1 MCTTWGHTAN
11 GTRREALGSCA
22 RMLVCVPFQSRT
34 RSKPLSQVI
43 RQARLAPSVAQSAE
57 KAEHKRGAVRLS
69 LNRRYAVRAESGCFI
84 DTFNQ
89 PSGRRRSTRMTPTDL
104 TAVRNHIASRIV
116 GQQSFIDSMLICLL
130 SGGHLLVEGMP
141 GLAKTSAVKALAESL
156 EGDFHRI
163 QFTPDL
169 LPSDLIGTDIYRH
182 EKGEFEFRQGPLF
195 HNILLADEVN
205 RAPAKVQSAL
215 LEAMAERQITVGQRT
230 YPLPPLFMVLATQN
244 PVEQEGTYQLP
255 EAQLDRFLMQAVVTY
270 PSRGEELK
278 ILEFDSQQRAHGDP
292 VPCQPLTQADLFAM
306 RRDVAGLYLDPK
318 LNDYVVD
325 LVQATRQ
332 PQRYD
337 RDLGRWCRFG
347 ASPRASIALARCA
360 RARAWLEGDTFVTP
374 DHIQSV
380 APEILRH
387 RILLTF
393 EAEAEGVT
401 TDTFISRLLTLV
413 AVP

>member
-1 MCTTWGHTAN
+1 M
-11 GTRREALGSCA
+11 
-22 RMLVCVPFQSRT
+22 
-34 RSKPLSQVI
+34 
-43 RQARLAPSVAQSAE
+43 LAPPARPESTTAHGTHGNHPSMTTPSELQP
-57 KAEHKRGAVRLS
+57 VR
-69 LNRRYAVRAESGCFI
+69 
-84 DTFNQ
+84 D
-89 PSGRRRSTRMTPTDL
+89 
-104 TAVRNHIASRIV
+104 HIASRII
-116 GQQSFIDSMLICLL
+116 GQQPFIDSMLVCLL
-130 SGGHLLVEGMP
+130 SDGHLLVEGMP
-141 GLAKTSAVKALAESL
+141 GLAKTTAVKALAESL

-195 HNILLADEVN
+195 HNLLLADEVN

-215 LEAMAERQITVGQRT
+215 LEAMAEHQITVGQRT
-230 YPLPPLFMVLATQN
+230 YPLPKLFMVLATQN
-244 PVEQEGTYQLP
+244 PVEQEGTYHLP

-270 PSRGEELK
+270 PTRDEEIK
-278 ILEFDSQQRAHGDP
+278 ILELDSQQQTQSHAP
-292 VPCQPLTQADLFAM
+292 PIKPLTQEELFAM

-318 LNDYVVD
+318 LHSYIVD

-332 PQRYD
+332 PKRYD

-360 RARAWLEGDTFVTP
+360 RARAWLDGDTFVTP
-374 DHIQSV
+374 QHIQSV

-401 TDTFISRLLTLV
+401 TDAFVNRLLTLV
-413 AVP
+413 AIP

>member
-1 MCTTWGHTAN
+1 MTTPS
-11 GTRREALGSCA
+11 ALQ
-22 RMLVCVPFQSRT
+22 P
-34 RSKPLSQVI
+34 
-43 RQARLAPSVAQSAE
+43 
-57 KAEHKRGAVRLS
+57 VR
-69 LNRRYAVRAESGCFI
+69 
-84 DTFNQ
+84 D
-89 PSGRRRSTRMTPTDL
+89 
-104 TAVRNHIASRIV
+104 HIASRII
-116 GQQSFIDSMLICLL
+116 GQQPFIDSMLVCLL
-130 SGGHLLVEGMP
+130 SDGHLLVEGMP
-141 GLAKTSAVKALAESL
+141 GLAKTTAVKALAESL

-195 HNILLADEVN
+195 HNLLLADEVN

-215 LEAMAERQITVGQRT
+215 LEAMAEHQITVGQRT
-230 YPLPPLFMVLATQN
+230 YPLPRLFMVLATQN
-244 PVEQEGTYQLP
+244 PVEQEGTYHLP

-270 PSRGEELK
+270 PTRDEELK
-278 ILEFDSQQRAHGDP
+278 ILELDSQQQTQNHTPP
-292 VPCQPLTQADLFAM
+292 VKPLTQEELFAM
-306 RRDVAGLYLDPK
+306 RRAVAGLYLDSK
-318 LNDYVVD
+318 LHGYIVD

-332 PQRYD
+332 PKRYD

-360 RARAWLEGDTFVTP
+360 RARAWLDGDTFVTP
-374 DHIQSV
+374 QHIQSV

-401 TDTFISRLLTLV
+401 TDAFVNRLLTLV
-413 AVP
+413 AIP